1 MSEVKIVD
9 INLDN
14 VTGFGL
20 CGYKNVKQEGYKR
33 KTDWLKKRFKERMKV
48 KILDSAKDGA
58 VGMIEYVPGEYAWRP
73 IDAKGYMFIH
83 CIFVVFKKLKGKGY
97 GSALVEG
104 CVKDAKSHKMHGVAV
119 VTRKG
124 TWMTGKDLFLKLGFE
139 VVDTAPP
146 DFELLV
152 KKFKKSAPS
161 PKFKGDREKRLAKY
175 GKGMTI
181 IRSDQCPYNAKFTR
195 EIVETAQKTYR
206 IKPKVI
212 ELKSSKEAQNSPSPF
227 GVSALILDGR
237 LVADHPISNRRFMNI
252 MEKEL
257 K

>member
-1 MSEVKIVD
+1 MAELRIID
-9 INLDN
+9 LNLDN
-14 VTGFGL
+14 ITGFGL

-33 KTDWLKKRFKERMKV
+33 KTDWLKKRFKEGMKV
-48 KILDSAKDGA
+48 KILDSPEDGA
-58 VGMIEYVPGEYAWRP
+58 VGMIEYIPGEYAWRP
-73 IDAKGYMFIH
+73 VEAKGYMFIH

-97 GSALVEG
+97 GSALVEE
-104 CVKDAKSHKMHGVAV
+104 CLKDAKSEKMHGVAV
-119 VTRKG
+119 VTHKG
-124 TWMTGKDLFLKLGFE
+124 TWMAGKELFVKLGFE

-161 PKFKGDREKRLAKY
+161 PRFKGDWEKKLAKY
-175 GKGMTI
+175 GKGITI
-181 IRSDQCPYNAKFTR
+181 IRSDQCPYNAKFIR
-195 EIVETAQKTYR
+195 EIVETTQKKYR

-212 ELKSSKEAQNSPSPF
+212 ELKSSKEAQNCPSPF
-227 GVSALILDGR
+227 GVSTLILDGR